1 VSTPLS
7 GPVEANV
14 PPRQRLASLAYRR
27 DALYQSAAEN
37 DAAAQARLQE
47 LREQRRLGQLDPA
60 YDIDADHRAAM
71 LREGA
76 AAWRVEA
83 EQVSQQHDD
92 LERTLRGGPG
102 GPGSGVAKAQ
112 VPSRQRTT
120 GGSA

>member
-60 YDIDADHRAAM
+60 YDIDADHRAA
-71 LREGA
+71 
-76 AAWRVEA
+76 